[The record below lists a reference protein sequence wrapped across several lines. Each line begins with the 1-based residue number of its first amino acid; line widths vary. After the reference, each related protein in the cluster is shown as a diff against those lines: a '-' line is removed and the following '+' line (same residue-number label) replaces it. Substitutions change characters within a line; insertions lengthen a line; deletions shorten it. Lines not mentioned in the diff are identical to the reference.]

1 MSGTLRD
8 FIAIAMAFVGTWVL
22 LRALVPVALRIG
34 LVDRPNELKI
44 HGRATPLIGGLAIFA
59 AFAIAIPL
67 LGVGLTEF
75 RPMLMACAILV
86 IVGVLDDF
94 VDLSPAI
101 RFGAQIFAALIMCL
115 WGDVQLIDMGLLK
128 FDGSVTTLGLLSI
141 PLTVFCVVGV
151 VNAVNMVDGLD
162 GLSSGLVLIA
172 LAAMGIEVFLS
183 AHQTDGWVISVL
195 FAAVLAFWFTNT
207 RWSGRDGAL
216 SFLGDAGS
224 LFLGFALAWFVVRL
238 TQGDERAFQPVQAL
252 WFLLI
257 PLSDTV
263 RLLIWRTAMGNSPFQ
278 GDQEH
283 LHHVLRRLR
292 LRHGLT
298 VYLILALA
306 LAGAAFGILAPRL
319 GMSELTLFMCFMAW
333 FVVYSLALGVAWW
346 RQSLFGI
353 SLDRR
358 VAVEQRRVTMERRQG
373 DRRRGGERRRPV
385 DPGSAESED

>member
-1 MSGTLRD
+1 
-8 FIAIAMAFVGTWVL
+8 
-22 LRALVPVALRIG
+22 
-34 LVDRPNELKI
+34 
-44 HGRATPLIGGLAIFA
+44 
-59 AFAIAIPL
+59 
-67 LGVGLTEF
+67 
-75 RPMLMACAILV
+75 
-86 IVGVLDDF
+86 
-94 VDLSPAI
+94 
-101 RFGAQIFAALIMCL
+101 
-115 WGDVQLIDMGLLK
+115 MGLLK

-183 AHQTDGWVISVL
+183 AHQTEGWVISVL

-263 RLLIWRTAMGNSPFQ
+263 RLLIWRTAMG
-278 GDQEH
+278 
-283 LHHVLRRLR
+283 
-292 LRHGLT
+292 
-298 VYLILALA
+298 
-306 LAGAAFGILAPRL
+306 APRS
-319 GMSELTLFMCFMAW
+319 GGSRAFTSRIASRASRARSTVFDF
-333 FVVYSLALGVAWW
+333 
-346 RQSLFGI
+346 
-353 SLDRR
+353 
-358 VAVEQRRVTMERRQG
+358 
-373 DRRRGGERRRPV
+373 DRRRNRSGVWHTRAAFRRV
-385 DPGSAESED
+385 